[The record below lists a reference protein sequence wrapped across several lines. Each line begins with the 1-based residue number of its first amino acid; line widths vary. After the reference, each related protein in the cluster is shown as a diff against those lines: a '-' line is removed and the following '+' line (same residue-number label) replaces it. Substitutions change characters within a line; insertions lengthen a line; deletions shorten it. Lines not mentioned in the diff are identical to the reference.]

1 MSLMITM
8 QMATKRPTKNAI
20 TAYLGMEGE
29 VSAAVVAFVADRLG
43 VAVPSAM
50 YVLRAVSVADSRA
63 LLAALIASAESLAVA
78 TMLKLLDDV
87 VAVTSIVASLLLVLA
102 AADLTADVTPDI
114 SEPDVSV
121 AVASYVLGVE

>member
-1 MSLMITM
+1 MSLIITI
-8 QMATKRPTKNAI
+8 QIATKSPTKNAI

-29 VSAAVVAFVADRLG
+29 VSAAVVACVADRLG

-50 YVLRAVSVADSRA
+50 YVLRAVSVADSSA

-87 VAVTSIVASLLLVLA
+87 VAVTSIVAPLLLVLA